1 MATPLATSGGPH
13 ASPSIPPCPSQQNE
27 VSCCSSCG
35 EGSSSR
41 RDPTQQEWEGRC
53 QAAGF
58 AWDETLSRPPSLP
71 RTGSQPSEKAT
82 GLSWMPAPDLRVHA
96 FFLPFWWPRYTPS
109 GRPAP
114 PAALSQLSQPPSPRP
129 GGPAQVVPGR
139 THGTFRV
146 CPHLLGVR
154 ASFSDG
160 TEGPSWPR
168 ILSPTVRGGVHLPE
182 PPANLGT

>member
-1 MATPLATSGGPH
+1 
-13 ASPSIPPCPSQQNE
+13 
-27 VSCCSSCG
+27 
-35 EGSSSR
+35 
-41 RDPTQQEWEGRC
+41 
-53 QAAGF
+53 
-58 AWDETLSRPPSLP
+58 
-71 RTGSQPSEKAT
+71 
-82 GLSWMPAPDLRVHA
+82 MPAPPSHPVPASRMKSPAAPAVGRGLPPGGTPPSRSGRAGARQQDSLGTRPCPGHPHCPGQAPSRVRRPQGSAGCQLRVHA